1 MSGGECAGV
10 ENDFDRF
17 EPEISVD
24 LDNDIVRI
32 CTGASCAVRDVMV
45 LIKSAWLLLRCNVR
59 VRKNVVNAQFANCV
73 PPGGADRR
81 HKRKGYR
88 GN

>member
-24 LDNDIVRI
+24 LDNDIVCI
-32 CTGASCAVRDVMV
+32 GTGASCAVRDVVV
-45 LIKSAWLLLRCNVR
+45 LIKSAYLLCGT
-59 VRKNVVNAQFANCV
+59 QCTSTTE
-73 PPGGADRR
+73 RR
-81 HKRKGYR
+81 QCTICELCTAGWSGSSQKEGV
-88 GN
+88 

>member
-24 LDNDIVRI
+24 LDNDIVCI
-32 CTGASCAVRDVMV
+32 GTGASCAVRAVMA
-45 LIKSAWLLLRCNVR
+45 LIKSAWSLLRCNVR
-59 VRKNVVNAQFANCV
+59 VRQNVVSAQFANCV
-73 PPGGADRR
+73 PPGGADR